1 MRDRICIRHRIK
13 ELETQNQLLDKLAT
27 NLRMNGMQILRVA
40 SVRCLLNDGS
50 HQPRTHPSLDCVA
63 ATERESKAVSAR
75 ILQVRLAQKDQE
87 LQELHVCRQ

>member
-1 MRDRICIRHRIK
+1 MCDRICIPHRIK

-27 NLRMNGMQILRVA
+27 NLRMNGMQILCVA

-50 HQPRTHPSLDCVA
+50 HQPRTHPHVA